1 MTQSKTIH
9 LKLSD
14 DEVET
19 LIDALYQSKLPV
31 SKDNGWNEETRKLE
45 QKLEQARF
53 EQR

>member
-1 MTQSKTIH
+1 MTQSKTIY

-19 LIDALYQSKLPV
+19 LIIAMYQSKLPV